1 MMKGMTNTR
10 EVWAGA
16 AGEVRWKIL
25 VERGAKGEV
34 FSFVLR
40 EVGLA
45 HATSGMGGP
54 ALPPGHMVKV
64 VDWRCHRMPDHT
76 AAAAFALTVSAGG
89 GVTTKT
95 AVLLTLEEVDAA
107 AAKQVGYRPP
117 RFLDADP
124 NATSEPVDSVRSDR
138 TLSERAFMSPAA
150 HIGIP
155 DARARPR
162 RRLPARRGG
171 VMLTSA

>member
-117 RFLDADP
+117 G
-124 NATSEPVDSVRSDR
+124 S
-138 TLSERAFMSPAA
+138 
-150 HIGIP
+150 
-155 DARARPR
+155 
-162 RRLPARRGG
+162 
-171 VMLTSA
+171 